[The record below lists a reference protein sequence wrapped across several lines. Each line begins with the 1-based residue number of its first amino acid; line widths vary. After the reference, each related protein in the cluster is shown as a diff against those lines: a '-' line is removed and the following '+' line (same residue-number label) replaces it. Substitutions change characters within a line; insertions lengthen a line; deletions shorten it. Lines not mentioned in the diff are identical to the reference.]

1 MYVIIGIKSSNPTK
15 SNKRIEG
22 VEKLCDRFNS
32 QINANSYIGVDHL
45 NIILIRLEYDFG
57 SPNCLT
63 IRRSD
68 SDTEAKASKE
78 VSK

>member
-22 VEKLCDRFNS
+22 VEKWCDRFNS

-57 SPNCLT
+57 SSNSLT
-63 IRRSD
+63 IRWSD